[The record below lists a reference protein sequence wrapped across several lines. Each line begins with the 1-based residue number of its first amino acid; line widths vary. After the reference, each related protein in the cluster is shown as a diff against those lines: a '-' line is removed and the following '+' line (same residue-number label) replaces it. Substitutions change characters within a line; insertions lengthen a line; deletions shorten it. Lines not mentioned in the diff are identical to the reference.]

1 MFNTGNCPSVPIVA
15 NLDGN
20 NNGNNWNDGSW
31 LWFLIVV
38 FAIFGGWGNGFGGF
52 GGTNGGV
59 GSEIQR
65 GFDNSAVISK
75 LDGISNGLC
84 DGFYAMNNSMLTG
97 FNGINTNIMQTGYG
111 IQQAVNADTV
121 ANMQNTKSNWLGG
134 ESMHIE
140 RIHKMQECLT
150 EKAVNEFEKG
160 IENVDTSEMGE
171 VVDMIKDLAEAEY
184 HSIISK
190 AMKKADEE
198 EEEYDKELLRSLK
211 AEYGEESG
219 RRYYDQYRYANGRF
233 APKGRGIRRGY
244 EEPPYY
250 HMPVNYNDMEYMR
263 DMDKSRGKMY
273 YSEPIAPHVSES
285 NYDRAKRHYTETK
298 EMHKGASTEDKEH
311 KMKALDMYIRE
322 LSGDISELLN
332 DMTPDE
338 RNLLRTKMSNL
349 ASKL

>member
-1 MFNTGNCPSVPIVA
+1 
-15 NLDGN
+15 
-20 NNGNNWNDGSW
+20 
-31 LWFLIVV
+31 
-38 FAIFGGWGNGFGGF
+38 
-52 GGTNGGV
+52 
-59 GSEIQR
+59 
-65 GFDNSAVISK
+65 
-75 LDGISNGLC
+75 
-84 DGFYAMNNSMLTG
+84 
-97 FNGINTNIMQTGYG
+97 
-111 IQQAVNADTV
+111 
-121 ANMQNTKSNWLGG
+121 
-134 ESMHIE
+134 MHIE

-150 EKAVNEFEKG
+150 EKAVNELEKG
-160 IENVDTSEMGE
+160 VENVDTSEMGQ

-233 APKGRGIRRGY
+233 APKGRGTRRGY

-298 EMHKGASTEDKEH
+298 EMHSGITPEDKEQR
-311 KMKALDMYIRE
+311 MKALDKYIKTVTNE
-322 LSGDISELLN
+322 IIKIVSDNATAE
-332 DMTPDE
+332 E
-338 RNLLRTKMSNL
+338 KNLIKSNINNL
-349 ASKL
+349 VSRF